1 MTPRALL
8 ELSRRAVHGSDPAM
22 RGLWARAAA
31 LLTRQT
37 LETCLTQIWRRRAP
51 SLEEASYTT
60 QLLCLPHYVR
70 DAALAHELAHTWS
83 ALSAACHHHAY
94 RLPPTAAEL
103 ETWQRT
109 VECLVDYVERTG

>member
-8 ELSRRAVHGSDPAM
+8 QLSRRAVHGSDPGM

-37 LETCLTQIWRRRAP
+37 LELGLIGIWRKRAP
-51 SLEEASYTT
+51 SLEKSNYTL
-60 QLLCLPHYVR
+60 QLLCLPHYLR
-70 DAALAHELAHTWS
+70 DAELAHELAHTWS

-94 RLPPTAAEL
+94 QLPPTAAEL

-109 VECLVDYVERTG
+109 VEQLVDYVESTL